1 MGDYQYKIVVEA
13 GYLTVPD
20 FSCWTKPLLIHDN
33 REEMEPDLD
42 PFKYPQNC
50 ETLPRWQ
57 EVHNMVPGD
66 YQYTICVEARY
77 FTVPDSIR
85 WTNPLLIHDNWE
97 VNGV

>member
-42 PFKYPQNC
+42 PFKYPNLQCIN
-50 ETLPRWQ
+50 W
-57 EVHNMVPGD
+57 VAMGD

-77 FTVPDSIR
+77 FTVSDSIR
-85 WTNPLLIHDNWE
+85 WNKPLLIHDNWE